1 MILVDFNQVCI
12 SNLMAQIGNHTEL
25 AVEEDLVRHMILN
38 SLRLYKQKF
47 GSVYGDLVIACDDK
61 NYWRKSLF
69 PYYKAG
75 RKKVREESSIDWSA
89 LFEILNKVRQE
100 VKDNLPYVV
109 LQVESVEADDII
121 ATVCR
126 NTHDD
131 VLILSADKD
140 FIQLHNDKVIQFDP
154 IRKKNIKVDRPDLY
168 LKELVIRG
176 DSGDGVPNA
185 MSPDNAL
192 VDGIRQK
199 KIMKSKVEEWV
210 KLSWD
215 QLLKVEELQTG
226 IVRNKKLIDL
236 SEIPDPI
243 VDKILDHYYSQLNEI
258 PKKINIINY
267 FQQHRLASLMENVND
282 FL

>member
-1 MILVDFNQVCI
+1 
-12 SNLMAQIGNHTEL
+12 MAQIGNHTEL
-25 AVEEDLVRHMILN
+25 AVQEDLVRHMILN

-47 GSVYGDLVIACDDK
+47 GVVYGTMIIACDDK

-75 RKKVREESSIDWSA
+75 RKKMRENSDIDWSS
-89 LFEILNKVRQE
+89 LFEILNKIRQE
-100 VKDNLPYVV
+100 IKDNLPYTV
-109 LQVESVEADDII
+109 LHVETAEADDII
-121 ATVCR
+121 ATLAMES
-126 NTHDD
+126 TED

-140 FIQLHNDKVIQFDP
+140 FIQLHSPRVIQFDP

-192 VDGIRQK
+192 VEGIRQK
-199 KIMKSKVEEWV
+199 KVMKSKLDEWL
-210 KLSWD
+210 KMDWY
-215 QLLKVEELQTG
+215 QLFEIPEFKTG

-236 SEIPDPI
+236 SEIPDNI
-243 VDKILDHYYSQLNEI
+243 TNAILEQYHKSLDN

-267 FQQHRLASLMENVND
+267 FQQHKLSSLMENVND

>member
-100 VKDNLPYVV
+100 VKDNLPYLV

-243 VDKILDHYYSQLNEI
+243 VDKILDHYYSQLNEM

>member
-47 GSVYGDLVIACDDK
+47 GNIYGSMIIACDDK
-61 NYWRKSLF
+61 NYWRKQLF

-75 RKKVREESSIDWSA
+75 RKKMREQSDIDWSS
-89 LFEILNKVRQE
+89 LFDILNKIRQE
-100 VKDNLPYVV
+100 IKDNLPYIV
-109 LQVESVEADDII
+109 LHVETAEADDII
-121 ATVCR
+121 ATLAKESKE
-126 NTHDD
+126 D

-140 FIQLHNDKVIQFDP
+140 FIQLHNSKVIQFDP
-154 IRKKNIKVDRPDLY
+154 IRKKNIKVERPDLY

-185 MSPDNAL
+185 MSPDNSL

-199 KIMKSKVEEWV
+199 KIMKAKLDEWV
-210 KLSWD
+210 NMEWN
-215 QLLKVEELQTG
+215 QLFNIPEFKIG
-226 IVRNKKLIDL
+226 IARNKKLIDL
-236 SEIPDPI
+236 SEIPDGI
-243 VDKILDHYYSQLNEI
+243 TNAIISQYRTALDT
-258 PKKINIINY
+258 PKKTNIINY
-267 FQQHRLASLMENVND
+267 FQQHKLSSLMESAND
-282 FL
+282 F

>member
-100 VKDNLPYVV
+100 VKDNLPYLV

-126 NTHDD
+126 NTYDD

-243 VDKILDHYYSQLNEI
+243 VDKILDHYYSQLNET

>member
-1 MILVDFNQVCI
+1 
-12 SNLMAQIGNHTEL
+12 MAQIGNHTEL

-75 RKKVREESSIDWSA
+75 RKKVREESSIDWSS

-126 NTHDD
+126 NTYDD

-243 VDKILDHYYSQLNEI
+243 VDKILDHYYSQLNEM

>member
-25 AVEEDLVRHMILN
+25 AVEEGLVRHMILN

-61 NYWRKSLF
+61 NYWRKQLF

-75 RKKVREESSIDWSA
+75 RKKMREESDINWSS
-89 LFEILNKVRQE
+89 LFEILNKIRQE
-100 VKDNLPYVV
+100 IKDNLPYIV
-109 LQVESVEADDII
+109 LHVETAEADDII
-121 ATVCR
+121 ATLAKES
-126 NTHDD
+126 NED

-140 FIQLHNDKVIQFDP
+140 FIQLHNSKVIQFDP
-154 IRKKNIKVDRPDLY
+154 IRKKNIKVERPDLY

-185 MSPDNAL
+185 MSPDTSL

-199 KIMKSKVEEWV
+199 KIMKAKLDEWL
-210 KLSWD
+210 KLDWD
-215 QLLKVEELQTG
+215 QLFDIPEFKIG
-226 IVRNKKLIDL
+226 IARNKKLIDL
-236 SEIPDPI
+236 SEIPDNI
-243 VDKILDHYYSQLNEI
+243 TNAILTQYHTALDT
-258 PKKINIINY
+258 PKKTNIINY
-267 FQQHRLASLMENVND
+267 FQQHKLSSLMESAND
-282 FL
+282 F

>member
-25 AVEEDLVRHMILN
+25 AVEEGLVRHMILN

-47 GSVYGDLVIACDDK
+47 GAVYGDLVIACDDK
-61 NYWRKSLF
+61 NYWRKQLF

-75 RKKVREESSIDWSA
+75 RKKMREESDINWSS
-89 LFEILNKVRQE
+89 LFEILNKIRQE
-100 VKDNLPYVV
+100 IKDNLPYIV
-109 LQVESVEADDII
+109 LHVETAEADDII
-121 ATVCR
+121 ATLAKEL
-126 NTHDD
+126 NED

-140 FIQLHNDKVIQFDP
+140 FIQLHNSKVIQFDP

-185 MSPDNAL
+185 MSPDTSL

-199 KIMKSKVEEWV
+199 KIMKAKLDEWL
-210 KLSWD
+210 KLDWD
-215 QLLKVEELQTG
+215 QLFDIPEFKIG
-226 IVRNKKLIDL
+226 IARNKKLIDL
-236 SEIPDPI
+236 SEIPDNI
-243 VDKILDHYYSQLNEI
+243 TNAILNQYHTALDT
-258 PKKINIINY
+258 PKKTNIINY
-267 FQQHRLASLMENVND
+267 FQQHKLSSLMESAND
-282 FL
+282 F

>member
-12 SNLMAQIGNHTEL
+12 SNLMAQIGNHTDL

-61 NYWRKSLF
+61 NYWRKQLF

-75 RKKVREESSIDWSA
+75 RKKMREESDINWSS
-89 LFEILNKVRQE
+89 LFEILNKIRQE
-100 VKDNLPYVV
+100 IKDNLPYIV
-109 LQVESVEADDII
+109 LHVETAEADDII
-121 ATVCR
+121 ATLAKES
-126 NTHDD
+126 NED

-140 FIQLHNDKVIQFDP
+140 FIQLHNSKVIQFDP
-154 IRKKNIKVDRPDLY
+154 IRKKNIKVERPDLY

-185 MSPDNAL
+185 MSPDTSL

-199 KIMKSKVEEWV
+199 KIMKAKLDEWL
-210 KLSWD
+210 KLDWD
-215 QLLKVEELQTG
+215 QLFDIPEFKIG
-226 IVRNKKLIDL
+226 IARNKKLIDL
-236 SEIPDPI
+236 SEIPDNI
-243 VDKILDHYYSQLNEI
+243 TNAILTQYHTALST
-258 PKKINIINY
+258 PKKSNIINY
-267 FQQHRLASLMENVND
+267 FQQHKLSSLMESAND
-282 FL
+282 F

>member
-47 GSVYGDLVIACDDK
+47 GAVYGDMIIACDDK

-75 RKKVREESSIDWSA
+75 RKKVREESSIDWSS

-126 NTHDD
+126 NTNDD

-199 KIMKSKVEEWV
+199 KVMKSKVEEWV

-215 QLLKVEELQTG
+215 QILKLEDLQTG

-243 VDKILDHYYSQLNEI
+243 VNKILDHYYSQLNEM

-267 FQQHRLASLMENVND
+267 FQQHKLASLMENVND

>member
-100 VKDNLPYVV
+100 VKDNLPYLV

-126 NTHDD
+126 NTYDD

-243 VDKILDHYYSQLNEI
+243 VDRILDHYYSQLNEM